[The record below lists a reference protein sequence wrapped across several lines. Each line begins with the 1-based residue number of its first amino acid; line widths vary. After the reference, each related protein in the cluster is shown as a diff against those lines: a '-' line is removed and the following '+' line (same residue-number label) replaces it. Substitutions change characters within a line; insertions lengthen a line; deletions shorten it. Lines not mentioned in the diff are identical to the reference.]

1 MPFLIWPAMALLG
14 GLFVGSQVDNAVQS
28 AASGPAVVDNSK
40 MPWYVTLAIW
50 AVVAL
55 IAWQFLKKAIK

>member
-1 MPFLIWPAMALLG
+1 MPLFFLLPLIGLG

-28 AASGPAVVDNSK
+28 AAAAPQIIDQSK
-40 MPWYVTLAIW
+40 APWWVPYAIA

-55 IAWQFLKKAIK
+55 IAWQIIKKGLK